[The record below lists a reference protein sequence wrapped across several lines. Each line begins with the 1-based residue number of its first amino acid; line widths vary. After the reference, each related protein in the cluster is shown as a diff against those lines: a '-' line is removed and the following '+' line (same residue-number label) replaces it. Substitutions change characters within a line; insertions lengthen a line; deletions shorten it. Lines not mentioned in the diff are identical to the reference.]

1 MQRAF
6 DGLLPKNPG
15 HWIAK
20 MKFANEKLR
29 SKLAAEY
36 VLGTMSAHARRRFEI
51 NLKENPALRRA
62 VAEWEKRLTPLAL
75 LLPEVEPPSHVW
87 QAIESRIRPGRQ
99 VSPGFW
105 GSLWFWRFSSI
116 ASGLVA
122 LALLIMVAVPGL
134 DKAPVD
140 GTRMVVVMN
149 DLKSRNPAMSVS
161 WERGK
166 PGKRVMRIRVIGHA
180 EMAPGTAWELWMLPG
195 ENEKPVSL
203 GLITTHETQIVVV
216 TAPLAAKLDHAQGLA
231 MSVEPAGGSPTGL
244 PTGPVLY
251 AGPLVET

>member
-1 MQRAF
+1 
-6 DGLLPKNPG
+6 
-15 HWIAK
+15 
-20 MKFANEKLR
+20 MKFANEELR

-51 NLKENPALRRA
+51 KMKENPALRRA
-62 VAEWEKRLTPLAL
+62 VADWEKRLTPLAL
-75 LLPEVEPPSHVW
+75 ALPEVEPPSRVW
-87 QAIESRIRPGRQ
+87 QAIESRIRPGNRAR
-99 VSPGFW
+99 PGLW
-105 GSLWFWRFSSI
+105 KSLSFWRLSSI

-122 LALLIMVAVPGL
+122 LVLLLLIAVPRPG
-134 DKAPVD
+134 APPTD

-149 DLKSRNPAMSVS
+149 DLKTRNPAMTVS
-161 WERGK
+161 WDPSK

-195 ENEKPVSL
+195 KDQKPVSL
-203 GLITTHETQIVVV
+203 GLITTHDAQTVIVPE
-216 TAPLAAKLDHAQGLA
+216 PLAAKLDQAQGLA